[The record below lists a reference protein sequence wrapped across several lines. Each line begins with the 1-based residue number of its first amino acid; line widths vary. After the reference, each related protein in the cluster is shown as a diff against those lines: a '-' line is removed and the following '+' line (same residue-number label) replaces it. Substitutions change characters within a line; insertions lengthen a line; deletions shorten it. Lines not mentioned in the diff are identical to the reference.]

1 MFDPTKLPT
10 KPCDPASLEAEEKVA
25 PAPAPEYARAP
36 DGDGHAAALRSRGGA
51 Q

>member
-1 MFDPTKLPT
+1 MFDATKLPT
-10 KPCDPASLEAEEKVA
+10 TPCDPAEVVAAEKVP

-36 DGDGHAAALRSRGGA
+36 DGDGHAAALRSQGGA